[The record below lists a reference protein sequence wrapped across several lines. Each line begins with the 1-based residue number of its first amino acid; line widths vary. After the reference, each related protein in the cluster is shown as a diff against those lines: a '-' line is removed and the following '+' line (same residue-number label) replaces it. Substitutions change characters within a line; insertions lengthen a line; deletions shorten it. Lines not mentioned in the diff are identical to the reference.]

1 VRDWL
6 VAGGLLTGPDGS
18 LLLVRNRRRDGSL
31 DWSPPGGVIEVRDG
45 ESVVDGLTREVE
57 EETGLTVTGWDG
69 PLWRV
74 EALAEGLGWRLSVEV
89 HLATGWEGELAP
101 GADPDGIVVDAR
113 FVHPDDCGT
122 HLDGAHPW
130 VGEPLAAWLAG
141 QAEVLWRYRLEGDR
155 PGGTTVTRLL

>member
-1 VRDWL
+1 M
-6 VAGGLLTGPDGS
+6 VAGGLVTGSDGS

-31 DWSPPGGVIEVRDG
+31 DWSPPGGVIEMHEG

-57 EETGLTVTGWDG
+57 EETGITVTAWDG

-74 EALAEGLGWRLSVEV
+74 EAIAEGLGWRLSVEV
-89 HLATGWEGELAP
+89 HLAIAWEGELAV

-113 FVHPDDCGT
+113 FVHPDECGS

-130 VGEPLAAWLAG
+130 VCEPLAAWLAG

-155 PGGTTVTRLL
+155 ASEAKVTRLP